1 MEKSE
6 INIYIPEKTL
16 FLLEEKHR
24 YKVLYGGRGSGKSYA
39 MACSLILLAMK
50 SKIRV
55 LCTRQYQTNIRESV
69 HKLLRD
75 IIDKYKLNQYFNITN
90 ESIQCYNGSEFM
102 FKGIQNN
109 VSQIKSME
117 GVDICWVE
125 EAQSVSDES
134 WEVLIPT
141 IRKEG
146 SEIWVSFN
154 PDREDDA
161 TYRRFV
167 IKPPPECKSI
177 LLNYMDNK
185 FFPDVLRKE
194 MEYCK
199 EVDYNKYENVWLG
212 KPALET
218 EAQIFK
224 GKFEI
229 LDFEA
234 EPYTQ
239 FYYGADWGF
248 AKDPVALTR
257 CFIEDNCLYIDYE
270 AFGVGIE
277 MEELPA
283 LFDTVP
289 DSRNWTIR
297 ADSARPETISY
308 VKRHGFN
315 CIAAEKWKG
324 SIEDGIEYLRSFRK
338 IYIHPRCKNIYEEFK
353 YYSYKTDR
361 ISGDILPIVVDAYNH
376 GIDSLRYALSPYIQD
391 KGRIKIK
398 EGWEVEIDSIPDY

>member
-1 MEKSE
+1 
-6 INIYIPEKTL
+6 
-16 FLLEEKHR
+16 
-24 YKVLYGGRGSGKSYA
+24 
-39 MACSLILLAMK
+39 
-50 SKIRV
+50 
-55 LCTRQYQTNIRESV
+55 
-69 HKLLRD
+69 
-75 IIDKYKLNQYFNITN
+75 
-90 ESIQCYNGSEFM
+90 
-102 FKGIQNN
+102 
-109 VSQIKSME
+109 
-117 GVDICWVE
+117 
-125 EAQSVSDES
+125 
-134 WEVLIPT
+134 
-141 IRKEG
+141 
-146 SEIWVSFN
+146 
-154 PDREDDA
+154 
-161 TYRRFV
+161 
-167 IKPPPECKSI
+167 
-177 LLNYMDNK
+177 MDNK